1 MNMIAMLCAVWRRN
15 LECGDKSRAV
25 RGSRH
30 RFLSVPCAE
39 TRLVPT
45 LSRIHLVSTLSRLRQ
60 RRNIGT
66 KSERRSVSAK
76 CFGRRVLDEVY
87 PTKCFDEVYP
97 TKCERRVCANVVK
110 KLSTLNHLRHLCH
123 LWMKPETRNPKPTLC
138 VSAVKW
144 SLPLLLAATCAY
156 AVRDPFWPI
165 GYEPPKP
172 EPEVVEQPAPAL
184 PEKPP
189 AQEKPEPPPP
199 PPITEDDWKAARD
212 LFTVSGFTQS
222 KNPVSGETRTLAM
235 INRVSYT
242 VGDTLT
248 VTNDN
253 IHFIWSIESLADLTL
268 KLKPVSAT
276 RLLPNPLPAQ

>member
-1 MNMIAMLCAVWRRN
+1 MPYTFTA
-15 LECGDKSRAV
+15 
-25 RGSRH
+25 
-30 RFLSVPCAE
+30 
-39 TRLVPT
+39 
-45 LSRIHLVSTLSRLRQ
+45 Q
-60 RRNIGT
+60 RRT
-66 KSERRSVSAK
+66 RRSAVENLCVSASLRL
-76 CFGRRVLDEVY
+76 C
-87 PTKCFDEVYP
+87 
-97 TKCERRVCANVVK
+97 VK
-110 KLSTLNHLRHLCH
+110 KRSTLNHLRHLCH

-189 AQEKPEPPPP
+189 AQEKPKPPPP

-276 RLLPNPLPAQ
+276 RLLPTPLPAQ

>member
-1 MNMIAMLCAVWRRN
+1 MNMKPQSLRLC
-15 LECGDKSRAV
+15 
-25 RGSRH
+25 
-30 RFLSVPCAE
+30 
-39 TRLVPT
+39 
-45 LSRIHLVSTLSRLRQ
+45 
-60 RRNIGT
+60 
-66 KSERRSVSAK
+66 
-76 CFGRRVLDEVY
+76 
-87 PTKCFDEVYP
+87 
-97 TKCERRVCANVVK
+97 VK
-110 KLSTLNHLRHLCH
+110 QLSTLNHLRHLCH
-123 LWMKPETRNPKPTLC
+123 LWIKTRPPRLC
-138 VSAVKW
+138 VSALKW
-144 SLPLLLAATCAY
+144 SLPLLLAATCAF

-172 EPEVVEQPAPAL
+172 EPEVVE
-184 PEKPP
+184 PP
-189 AQEKPEPPPP
+189 QAEEPPPPEKPEPPPP
-199 PPITEDDWKAARD
+199 PPITEDDWKAARA

-276 RLLPNPLPAQ
+276 RLLPTPLPAQ

>member
-1 MNMIAMLCAVWRRN
+1 MNM
-15 LECGDKSRAV
+15 
-25 RGSRH
+25 
-30 RFLSVPCAE
+30 
-39 TRLVPT
+39 
-45 LSRIHLVSTLSRLRQ
+45 
-60 RRNIGT
+60 
-66 KSERRSVSAK
+66 
-76 CFGRRVLDEVY
+76 
-87 PTKCFDEVYP
+87 
-97 TKCERRVCANVVK
+97 KCERRVRASVGDAGGEGRASARPRASRRLPLPVLREPGCRTRSQRSGGHAAPLWKISASLRLCVK
-110 KLSTLNHLRHLCH
+110 KRSTLNHLRHLCH

-189 AQEKPEPPPP
+189 AQEKPKPPPP

-212 LFTVSGFTQS
+212 LFTVSGFAQS

-268 KLKPVSAT
+268 KLKPVRAT
-276 RLLPNPLPAQ
+276 RLLPTPLPAQ